1 MTLTAVLTVPLKKK
15 FKKTKAVKGQ
25 VEQQDHLNTIALLG
39 VGAIGQLLSHQ
50 LCANGAKLRLL
61 TRQESGDCTLELSEL
76 NPQEKPPSHQVPT
89 SHVSTHLIAKHLKSS
104 VSRIHCQALA
114 YADIRPDNMADIT
127 LLIVTTKAYQVT
139 QLIVPL
145 LSKLN
150 PNCHILLLHNGMGPH
165 LDLAPHLAAYPNMG
179 LSLGNTSQGAM
190 RTSTWHVRHTGE
202 GLTHL
207 GHAYGTAMPDTYR
220 QLLLQAIPNSHWQ
233 ADIITSL
240 WQKLAINCAINPLTA
255 IHACEN
261 GALSAPPYQEII
273 KQLLTELIPV
283 AKTQGVKLAFDD
295 LLTKVNQVITLTAK
309 NHSSMYQDIT
319 HQRPTEIAQINGFVV
334 QSAKTHQ
341 LKTPTHQRLMN
352 DINALQ
358 SR

>member
-1 MTLTAVLTVPLKKK
+1 M
-15 FKKTKAVKGQ
+15 KGQ

-39 VGAIGQLLSHQ
+39 VGAIGQLISHQ

-61 TRQESGDCTLELSEL
+61 TRQESGDCTLELTEL
-76 NPQEKPPSHQVPT
+76 NPQEKPPSHQ
-89 SHVSTHLIAKHLKSS
+89 
-104 VSRIHCQALA
+104 IHCNALA

-139 QLIVPL
+139 QLVVPL

-150 PNCHILLLHNGMGPH
+150 PDCHILLLHNGMGPH

-179 LSLGNTSQGAM
+179 LSLGTTSQGAM
-190 RTSTWHVRHTGE
+190 RTSKWHVRHTGE

-207 GHAYGTAMPDTYR
+207 GHAFGTAMPDTYR

-341 LKTPTHQRLMN
+341 LKTPTHQQLMN

>member
-1 MTLTAVLTVPLKKK
+1 VT
-15 FKKTKAVKGQ
+15 GHIE
-25 VEQQDHLNTIALLG
+25 VEGSLNTIALLG

-50 LCANGAKLRLL
+50 LCAHGAKLRLL
-61 TRQESGDCTLELSEL
+61 TRQGSGDCTLELTEL
-76 NPQEKPPSHQVPT
+76 NPQENPRSEQ
-89 SHVSTHLIAKHLKSS
+89 
-104 VSRIHCQALA
+104 IHCQALA
-114 YADIRPDNMADIT
+114 YADIKPDNMAGIT

-139 QLIVPL
+139 QLVIPL

-165 LDLAPHLAAYPNMG
+165 IALAPHLTAYPNMG
-179 LSLGNTSQGAM
+179 LSLGTTSQGAM

-283 AKTQGVKLAFDD
+283 ANTQGVKLAFDD

-341 LKTPTHQRLMN
+341 LKTPTHQQLIN
-352 DINALQ
+352 DINALSEAQ
-358 SR
+358 ATLALSK

>member
-1 MTLTAVLTVPLKKK
+1 VTGHIEVEGPLTS
-15 FKKTKAVKGQ
+15 
-25 VEQQDHLNTIALLG
+25 IALLG
-39 VGAIGQLLSHQ
+39 AGAVGQLLNHQ
-50 LCANGAKLRLL
+50 LCAHGAKLRLL
-61 TRQESGDCTLELSEL
+61 TRQGSGDCTLELTEL
-76 NPQEKPPSHQVPT
+76 NPQEKNRPQQ
-89 SHVSTHLIAKHLKSS
+89 
-104 VSRIHCQALA
+104 IHCQALA
-114 YADIRPDNMADIT
+114 YADIKPDNMADIT

-139 QLIVPL
+139 QLVVPL
-145 LSKLN
+145 LSKLK
-150 PNCHILLLHNGMGPH
+150 PDCHILLLHNGMGPH

-179 LSLGNTSQGAM
+179 LSLGTTSQGAM

-220 QLLLQAIPNSHWQ
+220 QLLLRAIPNSHWQ

-261 GALSAPPYQEII
+261 GALSAPPHQEII

-295 LLTKVNQVITLTAK
+295 LLNKVNQVITLTAK

-319 HQRPTEIAQINGFVV
+319 HKRPTEIAQINGFVV

-341 LKTPTHQRLMN
+341 LKTPTHQQLMN
-352 DINALQ
+352 DINALSEAQ
-358 SR
+358 ATLALSK